1 MKLTK
6 QTANFSDMT
15 DEAAQKII
23 ETTRSQPFWGIAPFT
38 EFTSKV
44 CTTRALLYAFMSGMN
59 NHIINEIQFTA
70 GCNRFGIENP
80 TPTVRKRIAL
90 YGNSTDIAKLVKDV
104 HKQAFGM

>member
-6 QTANFSDMT
+6 QSSNFSDMS

-23 ETTRSQPFWGIAPFT
+23 NDSRSTNYNMAPYVQMT
-38 EFTSKV
+38 GKV
-44 CTTRALLYAFMSGMN
+44 SATRALLYAFMSGMN

-80 TPTVRKRIAL
+80 TPTIKKRIAL
-90 YGNSTDIAKLVKDV
+90 YGNSIDL
-104 HKQAFGM
+104 KQKVQ